1 MFWKKRDKSE
11 ESGCSLLELL
21 QKVSA
26 AYVKTYRNSY
36 RGFSVSVDKSDTTVL
51 ENILQFL
58 KVGYTIVDDELC
70 VHFSRVTRTVFV
82 AVYKDEVLNFIPF
95 PSALETG
102 SETVVVVQDAVDK
115 GLVQTTVKADSIT
128 ESQHT
133 GFRVMKLR
141 FQTNFE
147 GICNWM
153 YFLAAFHPSEKFIW
167 LNFSG
172 QYIHTANELY
182 REFERYAVPV
192 NRISVSPDVVALV
205 FNKDWFYPE
214 VEVGT
219 LPIRAPVGINW
230 VYVDYNPEDGSYKAR
245 LEPRETFTESEEM
258 MSLFRAYNNEVADTL
273 SKGQTEVFLDVSNA
287 SISAKK
293 RLVNIFKVVDEVIEL
308 FPKVGNMADITKV
321 DTIKV
326 SLDTTNSSTVPN
338 IALVSTGDEN
348 ASITYHR
355 ANGFSKILVV
365 MSGEMKDAVNY
376 CKEFYYPIERVS
388 IERCS
393 FDHYIFLVYFD

>member
-21 QKVSA
+21 QKVST
-26 AYVKTYRNSY
+26 AYVKTYRNNY

-82 AVYKDEVLNFIPF
+82 VAYKDGVLNFIPF

-102 SETVVVVQDAVDK
+102 SETVVVVQDTVDK
-115 GLVQTTVKADSIT
+115 GLVQTTAKVDSIT

-147 GICNWM
+147 GICNWVH
-153 YFLAAFHPSEKFIW
+153 FLAAFHPSEKLIW

-182 REFERYAVPV
+182 REFERYTVSV

-219 LPIRAPVGINW
+219 LPIRAPVGTNW
-230 VYVDYNPEDGSYKAR
+230 VYVDYNPEDGSQYTSQ
-245 LEPRETFTESEEM
+245 LF
-258 MSLFRAYNNEVADTL
+258 SLVAGYRTAVKVAAFNNLSSVKVDVSGYNNEVLKDFIARAA
-273 SKGQTEVFLDVSNA
+273 SKGMNVEVEETAEQKVLIIRPNMQY
-287 SISAKK
+287 
-293 RLVNIFKVVDEVIEL
+293 VNW
-308 FPKVGNMADITKV
+308 
-321 DTIKV
+321 
-326 SLDTTNSSTVPN
+326 
-338 IALVSTGDEN
+338 
-348 ASITYHR
+348 
-355 ANGFSKILVV
+355 
-365 MSGEMKDAVNY
+365 
-376 CKEFYYPIERVS
+376 
-388 IERCS
+388 
-393 FDHYIFLVYFD
+393 